1 MTPTRPWRW
10 HDIGV
15 FLFLL
20 VIFTAIGMSLAI
32 FYGNLFGAKGYYVQ
46 IITWSPA
53 MAAMLKALLAKSSL
67 KTFAWKWGD

>member
-1 MTPTRPWRW
+1 VTPTRPWRW

-46 IITWSPA
+46 NHHLVPCDGRNA
-53 MAAMLKALLAKSSL
+53 
-67 KTFAWKWGD
+67 